1 MIKKYSELYEKFR
14 TEKLRNREL
23 INSSLASV
31 EDLDTEA
38 SSDIDYSTAL
48 SSFKDPN
55 QMPIKVRVLNFLKT
69 TKIKHLKAIMYDKY
83 VSITGTVVRVTPSK
97 PFVVRMAFEC
107 QKCNSTFVI
116 I

>member
-14 TEKLRNREL
+14 TEKLKNRDL
-23 INSSLASV
+23 INSSLSSV
-31 EDLDTEA
+31 ADYDIDTE
-38 SSDIDYSTAL
+38 SDIDYSSEL

-55 QMPIKVRVLNFLKT
+55 QMPIKARLLNYLKT

-83 VSITGTVVRVTPSK
+83 VSITGTVVRVSPAK

-116 I
+116 